1 MLKKGLVLKG
11 TVILVLFYVLAKI
24 ISFFIEMSIASNF
37 GANIYTD
44 SYYLVDGI
52 IASVGPMLSIGVWK
66 VFMPE
71 YKIQVVQGN
80 VSKANNITNSLI
92 VIFLFLSVFLSFLF
106 LCFPTGLIKIFA
118 PGFNNEAI
126 TYAVNILKVLVYIF
140 ILGTITTFP
149 SAILQSHSLFS
160 KSQVKEIITF
170 IPPLCYLLI
179 FGSKYGIIGFA
190 YSILIGYIVAFF
202 SQYILLLPYYR
213 FSIPKQIFTPEV
225 FKLLKLYPV
234 ACLNAIINQLNT
246 IVDRMFSSTLIFGS
260 ITFLNYGG
268 KIIHLFDGVFST
280 AISVAMF
287 PHLTEMYVKTDSNDF
302 AIFFRKYLS
311 LFCAIIFPVMSMLL
325 ISSKDIVSL
334 LFGYGKFNSNS
345 VLITSHVLFMYAV
358 GLPAM
363 GLSTIFNDVYYLQ
376 KKIKLLLLTTI
387 ISIISNI
394 ILDYIFIKYYGVAG
408 LSLATT
414 IAIYISLF
422 FKFYL
427 INDVVKF
434 DFSFIYNLVY
444 IFVGCILGAVFSY
457 LLLDGISN
465 SLFSIIARSV
475 LFVITYLFIIQF
487 NIFYRKEC
495 VEMMNSMK
503 RKVHL

>member
-1 MLKKGLVLKG
+1 MVKKGIVLKG
-11 TVILVLFYVLAKI
+11 TFILVLFYVLAKI
-24 ISFFIEMSIASNF
+24 ISFLIEMSIASNF
-37 GANIYTD
+37 GANIHTD

-71 YKIQVVQGN
+71 YKIQIVQGN
-80 VSKANNITNSLI
+80 VNKANSITDSLI
-92 VIFLFLSVFLSFLF
+92 VIFLLLSILLSFLF
-106 LCFPTGLIKIFA
+106 LCLPTWLIKIFA
-118 PGFNNEAI
+118 PGFNDEA
-126 TYAVNILKVLVYIF
+126 TAYAVNILRVLVFVF

-149 SAILQSHSLFS
+149 SAILQSRSLFS

-170 IPPLCYLLI
+170 IPPLLYLLI

-190 YSILIGYIVAFF
+190 YSILIGYVVAFL
-202 SQYILLLPYYR
+202 SQYIILLPYYR

-246 IVDRMFSSTLIFGS
+246 IVDRMFSSTLVFGS

-287 PHLTEMYVKTDSNDF
+287 PHITEMYVKSDSIDF
-302 AIFFRKYLS
+302 ANFFKKYVS
-311 LFCAIIFPVMSMLL
+311 LFCAILFPVMSMLL

-334 LFGYGKFNSNS
+334 LFGYGKFDSNS
-345 VLITSHVLFMYAV
+345 VLITSHVLFMYAI

-394 ILDYIFIKYYGVAG
+394 FLDYIFIKYYDVAG

-427 INDVVKF
+427 INDVAQF
-434 DFSFIYNLVY
+434 NFSFFYNLLY

-457 LLLDGISN
+457 FLLDGIN
-465 SLFSIIARSV
+465 NTLLSIIARCV
-475 LFVITYLFIIQF
+475 LFVIVYLVVIQF
-487 NIFYRKEC
+487 NLFYRKEC
-495 VEMMNSMK
+495 VEVLSSIK
-503 RKVHL
+503 RKIHL